1 MKSSF
6 TSSQRIEE
14 LSKALDNRDAF
25 KPEKIKGSGKIYE
38 KTFWIDIG
46 DRYDHWSDDPE
57 SLNEPGFLRSYDG
70 LAADKPWPQGKA
82 SVNVNQWLKYF
93 NVRSKAI
100 DMVAGSMYIVKIEPI
115 DHVAKEG
122 IRDLP
127 IEKRHC
133 LYKDEK
139 VSLLKLTV
147 ATYC

>member
-1 MKSSF
+1 MRRHSGSISGTGMITDHLILNLK
-6 TSSQRIEE
+6 
-14 LSKALDNRDAF
+14 
-25 KPEKIKGSGKIYE
+25 KPRS
-38 KTFWIDIG
+38 
-46 DRYDHWSDDPE
+46 
-57 SLNEPGFLRSYDG
+57 NFLRSYDG
-70 LAADKPWPQGKA
+70 LAADKPWQQGKA

-127 IEKRHC
+127 IKKRLC

-139 VSLLKLTV
+139 ESLLNLIV
-147 ATYC
+147 ATHC

>member
-1 MKSSF
+1 M
-6 TSSQRIEE
+6 I
-14 LSKALDNRDAF
+14 
-25 KPEKIKGSGKIYE
+25 
-38 KTFWIDIG
+38 IDRMILNLLTNQ
-46 DRYDHWSDDPE
+46 DPI
-57 SLNEPGFLRSYDG
+57 FLRSYDG
-70 LAADKPWPQGKA
+70 LAADKPWPQGRA

-127 IEKRHC
+127 IRKRQC

-139 VSLLKLTV
+139 ESQKNLLLQLIVVNHKFLST
-147 ATYC
+147 